1 MAKGL
6 FVKKTIK
13 SLLDEAADSKHGLKR
28 SLGALSLTT
37 FGIGAIIGA
46 GIFVLTGQ
54 AAAEYAGP
62 GILISFIIAAMI
74 CVFAALCYAEFA
86 SLIPIAGS
94 AYSYAYVTMG
104 ELTAW
109 IIGWGL
115 TMEYLFSAAT
125 VSVGWSGYFVSLF
138 QDMGITIPACIANA
152 PLSYDI
158 VAGWKQTGALVNLP
172 AILIVGIMGS
182 LVALG
187 IKAAASFNNV
197 MVVIKMSVI
206 VLFIGCGLVYI
217 NADNLTPLIPE
228 NTGVWGQF
236 GFSGILRGAGVVF
249 FAFIGFD
256 ALSTLAQEAKN
267 PQRDLPIGML
277 GSLGISALVYIVI
290 GVVLLGIVS
299 FTMLNVPD
307 PIAIAV
313 NAMGAKF
320 IWLRFVLKIAILAGL
335 TSVVLVMVLGQAR
348 IFYTMAHDGLLPKAF
363 GKIHDRFRTPFF
375 TTMMVTLACAVFAGI
390 FPVGILGQLT
400 SMGTLLAFAI
410 VCFGI
415 LVLRYKQPTLHR
427 PFKTPFVPWIPLAG
441 TLACIIQMIA
451 LPGITWVQLFIWMS
465 IGCWIYFAYG
475 TKHSKV
481 QALSTKKK

>member
-28 SLGALSLTT
+28 TLGALSLTT

-125 VSVGWSGYFVSLF
+125 VSVGWSGYLVSLL
-138 QDMGITIPACIANA
+138 QDIGINVPIAFANA
-152 PLSYDI
+152 PLSYDV
-158 VAGWKQTGALVNLP
+158 VAGWKQTGSFVNLP
-172 AILIVGIMGS
+172 AILVVGVMGS

-206 VLFIGCGLVYI
+206 ILFIGCGLAYI

-277 GSLGISALVYIVI
+277 GSLGISTLVYIVI

-299 FTMLNVPD
+299 YTMLNVPD

-313 NAMGAKF
+313 NALGSKF
-320 IWLRFVLKIAILAGL
+320 VWLRFVLKLAILAGL

-348 IFYTMAHDGLLPKAF
+348 IFYTMAHDGLLPAAF

-375 TTMMVTLACAVFAGI
+375 TTMIVTLACALFAGI

-451 LPGITWVQLFIWMS
+451 LPGITWVQLIVWMC

-475 TKHSKV
+475 VKHSKV
-481 QALSTKKK
+481 QALASKKK